1 MIVHHQ
7 SKAGPQ
13 NQSALNITA
22 ASSVV
27 ICSKEDESR
36 YLKGLE
42 ERNRKER
49 IKQVRAQEK
58 EASKLKLQKAKERQ
72 ELDCKQQEEQ

>member
-7 SKAGPQ
+7 SKAGLQ
-13 NQSALNITA
+13 NQSALNITT
-22 ASSVV
+22 ASSIV

-36 YLKGLE
+36 YLKSLE

-49 IKQVRAQEK
+49 IKQVRA
-58 EASKLKLQKAKERQ
+58 
-72 ELDCKQQEEQ
+72 